1 MSKCIIFLLYV
12 CMQSRIIYKTLTVV
26 YRDLYVYA
34 ILACQVLAGG
44 VGVAELKRIMIS
56 IPNSLLQEVDG
67 IVAMDK
73 LSRSQF
79 IREAMRLYIEDR
91 KRKAVRDMMKKGYQ
105 EMAVINLSLAE
116 EGVVADDEVFAVMP
130 TLLAERE

>member
-1 MSKCIIFLLYV
+1 M
-12 CMQSRIIYKTLTVV
+12 
-26 YRDLYVYA
+26 
-34 ILACQVLAGG
+34 
-44 VGVAELKRIMIS
+44 AELKRIMIS

-67 IVAMDK
+67 IIAMDK

-79 IREAMRLYIEDR
+79 IRDAMRLYIEDR

-116 EGVVADDEVFAVMP
+116 EGLSADDEVFAMVP
-130 TLLAERE
+130 TLLTERE

>member
-1 MSKCIIFLLYV
+1 M
-12 CMQSRIIYKTLTVV
+12 
-26 YRDLYVYA
+26 
-34 ILACQVLAGG
+34 
-44 VGVAELKRIMIS
+44 GVAELKRIMIS

-67 IVAMDK
+67 IVAVDK

-116 EGVVADDEVFAVMP
+116 EGVVADDEVFAMMP
-130 TLLAERE
+130 VLFAERE

>member
-1 MSKCIIFLLYV
+1 M
-12 CMQSRIIYKTLTVV
+12 
-26 YRDLYVYA
+26 
-34 ILACQVLAGG
+34 
-44 VGVAELKRIMIS
+44 AELKRIMIS

-67 IVAMDK
+67 IIAMEK

-79 IREAMRLYIEDR
+79 VREAMRLYIEDR
-91 KRKAVRDMMKKGYQ
+91 KRKAIRDMMRKGYQ

-116 EGVVADDEVFAVMP
+116 EGLLADADVFEMP

>member
-1 MSKCIIFLLYV
+1 
-12 CMQSRIIYKTLTVV
+12 
-26 YRDLYVYA
+26 
-34 ILACQVLAGG
+34 
-44 VGVAELKRIMIS
+44 VAELKRIMIS

-67 IVAMDK
+67 FIAMEK

-79 IREAMRLYIEDR
+79 VREAMRLYIEDR

-105 EMAVINLSLAE
+105 EMAIINLSLAE
-116 EGVVADDEVFAVMP
+116 EGLLADSEVFEMMP

>member
-1 MSKCIIFLLYV
+1 MA
-12 CMQSRIIYKTLTVV
+12 
-26 YRDLYVYA
+26 DLR
-34 ILACQVLAGG
+34 
-44 VGVAELKRIMIS
+44 RIMIS

-67 IVAMDK
+67 LIAGEK

-79 IREAMRLYIEDR
+79 VRDAMRSYLEDR

-116 EGVVADDEVFAVMP
+116 EGLQADAEAFEMMP

>member
-1 MSKCIIFLLYV
+1 MWSYLG
-12 CMQSRIIYKTLTVV
+12 
-26 YRDLYVYA
+26 
-34 ILACQVLAGG
+34 GG
-44 VGVAELKRIMIS
+44 VSVAELKRIMIS

-67 IVAMDK
+67 IVAVDK

-130 TLLAERE
+130 ALFAERE